1 MNPLALLN
9 HTLNFLAPALCLAVL
24 LPLSAR
30 LFWRKLP
37 RPKSLKTQVTVL
49 FAVGVMVLVAGL
61 VLFGRDGKMFTY
73 LGLVLAMASGQWVMQ
88 KR

>member
-9 HTLNFLAPALCLAVL
+9 HTLNFLAPAICLALL
-24 LPLSAR
+24 LPLVAR

-37 RPKSLKTQVTVL
+37 QGKPLKTQITVL
-49 FAVGVMVLVAGL
+49 FAVGVLVLAVGL

-73 LGLVLAMASGQWVMQ
+73 LGLVLAMATGQWVMQ